1 MRSRIGKVVYNN
13 QNKYLFPQNKEG
25 LLQKSSYSTE
35 TDSKLILKENF
46 ICKLL
51 KELKINEYNNDED
64 TQRFIENVLYDD
76 FESLFLEKKRNK
88 QILIGGVNKDLLG
101 HVLHKYILQKEL
113 GVVVYINK
121 FLDYPNKSNKNKDDF
136 LNHVITRLDKDFIV
150 NLCLVNFLQ
159 IYTHQHSEND
169 KQYVLVPVA
178 IKIDKKIMAYYFNK
192 LRELYIKETN
202 NTVSFVEFR
211 GIWKEKYPEFFEQLD
226 DSLYANLGS
235 KIIDILEYSEMI
247 VKTLDRRNDGQQKD
261 HKEYV
266 LKIVDSNLLNY
277 NNLPKI
283 VSLPTKL
290 PMVCEPKKCSST
302 SVGGYLLN
310 DEK

>member
-1 MRSRIGKVVYNN
+1 MFYSYSPSCK
-13 QNKYLFPQNKEG
+13 G

-192 LRELYIKETN
+192 LRELYIKETK